1 MGIGERIKQRRT
13 ELGMSQR
20 DLADRMGYNNH
31 STVAK
36 IENGAVDIP
45 HSRIVQFADV
55 LNVSVEHLM
64 GLDSTPQVALPN
76 KLGQRIRA
84 ARLAKGM
91 TQEEL
96 GQLLGVEKSAV
107 AKYENGRI
115 VNLKQATLKKISE
128 ILEIPASEMI
138 AGDEEQQGQVVKSA
152 TSDSHGIFAE
162 NLRCYISKSGRTQSE
177 IADALGIPLMTFN
190 DWVRG
195 KTYPRIDKLEMLA
208 QYFGVSKSELIEKKQ
223 VSGGE
228 KQRADS
234 RIAFSSNLRLCMAK
248 AGKSRR
254 EVSEAIGVS
263 YFTFSDWCNG
273 KKYPRIEKLEALA
286 EYFGVSVPDLID
298 SRETNEVHV
307 PGEAESQEP
316 VKTES
321 ERIDTF
327 ASRLQLAMDRTGI
340 KRVELVR
347 ATGID
352 QGAMTNYLK
361 GRYEPKQD
369 TVAKLAKVLNVSERW
384 LWGYGSEAEMVLDN
398 HVPAANQEQ
407 KAKEDV
413 LDIILRLHTDAEFLK
428 IVEKMNALD
437 SEKLKALKQF
447 LLAFGE

>member
-1 MGIGERIKQRRT
+1 MGIGERIRQRRT

-45 HSRIVQFADV
+45 HSRIVQFAEV
-55 LNVSVEHLM
+55 LSVSVEYLM

-128 ILEIPASEMI
+128 VLEIPASEMI
-138 AGDEEQQGQVVKSA
+138 AGDGEQQGQGAKGA

-162 NLRCYISKSGRTQSE
+162 NLRFYISKSGRTQSE
-177 IADALGIPLMTFN
+177 IADTLGIPLMTFN

-223 VSGGE
+223 VPDGE

-234 RIAFSSNLRLCMAK
+234 RIIFSTNLRLYMAK

-286 EYFGVSVPDLID
+286 EYFGVSVPELID
-298 SRETNEVHV
+298 AQDAVVTHSPAKEPQQGFVSSET
-307 PGEAESQEP
+307 
-316 VKTES
+316 

-327 ASRLQLAMDRTGI
+327 ANRLRLAMERTEI
-340 KRVELVR
+340 KRIELVK
-347 ATGID
+347 AAGID

-361 GRYEPKQD
+361 GKYEPKQD
-369 TVAKLAKVLNVSERW
+369 TVAKLAKILNVSERW
-384 LWGYGSEAEMVLDN
+384 LWGYGSEPEMVLDS
-398 HVPAANQEQ
+398 HVPVMNQEQ

-447 LLAFGE
+447 LMAFGE

>member
-1 MGIGERIKQRRT
+1 MGIGERIRQRRA
-13 ELGMSQR
+13 ELGMSQC

-45 HSRIVQFADV
+45 HSRIVQFAEV
-55 LNVSVEHLM
+55 LSVSVEYLM
-64 GLDSTPQVALPN
+64 GLDSTPQAALPN

-115 VNLKQATLKKISE
+115 VNLKQTTLKKISE

-138 AGDEEQQGQVVKSA
+138 VGDEAQQGQGVKNA
-152 TSDSHGIFAE
+152 VSDSHGIFAE
-162 NLRCYISKSGRTQSE
+162 NLRYYISKSGRTQSE
-177 IADALGIPLMTFN
+177 IADTLGIPLMTFN

-195 KTYPRIDKLEMLA
+195 KTYPRIDKLEMLS

-223 VSGGE
+223 VSEVE

-234 RIAFSSNLRLCMAK
+234 RIVFSTNLRLFMAK

-298 SRETNEVHV
+298 SRETDGVHV
-307 PGEAESQEP
+307 PEITEFQEP
-316 VKTES
+316 ARTEL
-321 ERIDTF
+321 ERVGTF

-340 KRVELVR
+340 KRVELVK

-384 LWGYGSEAEMVLDN
+384 LWGYGSEAEMLSDN
-398 HVPAANQEQ
+398 HIPAANQEQ

-413 LDIILRLHTDAEFLK
+413 LDVILRLRADTEFLE
-428 IVEKMNALD
+428 IVEKLVN
-437 SEKLKALKQF
+437 STVKN
-447 LLAFGE
+447 